1 MAFKVTSPNIF
12 RLTPFRL
19 FLKKKKKKKTPFRLI
34 EKSKRMNFLVKKS
47 ISNNCRQRRNQNF
60 ELGGAILLLAVCSG
74 SNL

>member
-12 RLTPFRL
+12 RL
-19 FLKKKKKKKTPFRLI
+19 TPFRLI